1 MDEFEY
7 SGENPA
13 TMADEFT
20 EEEMIDRVD
29 EEIKEEVDE

>member
-1 MDEFEY
+1 MEEFDY
-7 SGENPA
+7 VGENPS

-29 EEIKEEVDE
+29 EEIHEEVAE